1 MCNYKLSA
9 SLREGGGLSTCSCHS
24 RPSSDPTSVDDVD
37 RIESSLS
44 TILKVKIQNEI
55 LRVKKTK
62 EKIFIGKKGVS
73 ISCRRTVGE
82 VVRTRHHS
90 WQ

>member
-37 RIESSLS
+37 RIESSLFA
-44 TILKVKIQNEI
+44 ILKVKFQIKI
-55 LRVKKTK
+55 LRQKKLLD
-62 EKIFIGKKGVS
+62 FILLVKKGV
-73 ISCRRTVGE
+73 
-82 VVRTRHHS
+82 
-90 WQ
+90 